1 MRSKGGAL
9 IQRITNL
16 DSWTRCKSL
25 DFPRGSIRGTQWAQN
40 VLGQIALIAIVI
52 SRSRKGKVCERGIVF
67 GSQRSMATI
76 SAPSFNSGYWPGSHC
91 SPAFPNLGQIPLSG
105 NIVYKR
111 RHRASATPKSP
122 SIYFSYDPLL
132 LSPLALSLLPLSQL
146 GFGIPWII
154 PPGSFGDG
162 SSLWPLHTWRPVS
175 FCFKL
180 A

>member
-25 DFPRGSIRGTQWAQN
+25 DFPRGSKRGTQWAQN

-76 SAPSFNSGYWPGSHC
+76 SAPPFNSGYWPGSHC

-111 RHRASATPKSP
+111 RHQASATPKSP
-122 SIYFSYDPLL
+122 SIYFFLWSTLAFPTGDIPSASLPAGVRHPLDYPTRECWRWL
-132 LSPLALSLLPLSQL
+132 LSVTSTHMETCELL
-146 GFGIPWII
+146 F
-154 PPGSFGDG
+154 
-162 SSLWPLHTWRPVS
+162 
-175 FCFKL
+175 
-180 A
+180 